1 MRPASTPTLIAI
13 GTLLL
18 VGCGAS
24 ATPAS
29 TTARLLEET
38 RIVAMRDGTGGYRFD
53 TYSAEDL
60 FRQGTALQADN
71 HCADAVTR
79 YDRIA
84 EEFPS
89 SRYLSPSLYNAA
101 LCLQQT
107 GELEASA
114 AHYYRLVDHLPDS
127 EDARIARLQLTGVLI
142 TLERWEEAL
151 ASANLLLA
159 RTDLPS
165 DERLEA
171 MARRAQALFGMRRLD
186 EATTAA
192 DDAGVYYRTRRGDEV
207 IVEPYFA
214 AAAMFVRAESIRA
227 RSEAIAIPAGDVHG
241 QHEALEHRAQLI
253 LDAQRAYFDTIRLTD
268 AHWAAAAG
276 YRIGSMYET
285 LYADMTAAP
294 VPPPT
299 EAMNDQQLA
308 MYRDAYRAE
317 LRSRVEPLVRHAIRY
332 WELTLVMVERTG
344 VDTQWAIRTRSELER
359 ARTLL
364 VTGELPDRDR
374 AAALGDPRG
383 GVVAP
388 DATPDAAP

>member
-1 MRPASTPTLIAI
+1 MRLSFAASSLGLTLSCLA
-13 GTLLL
+13 
-18 VGCGAS
+18 GCGA
-24 ATPAS
+24 AVAPS

-38 RIVAMRDGTGGYRFD
+38 RIVAMRDASGGYQFD
-53 TYSAEDL
+53 TYTAEDL

-84 EEFPS
+84 DEFPS

-107 GELEASA
+107 GDLDGSA

-127 EDARIARLQLTGVLI
+127 ADAKVARLQLTGVLV

-159 RTDLPS
+159 RPDLQS

-171 MARRAQALFGMRRLD
+171 MARRAQALLGMRRLE
-186 EATTAA
+186 EATAAA

-207 IVEPYFA
+207 VSDPYFA

-227 RSEAIAIPAGDVHG
+227 RSEAMTMPAGDVQA
-241 QHEALEHRAQLI
+241 QHDTLERRAQLI
-253 LDAQRAYFDTIRLTD
+253 LDAQRAYFDTIRLTN

-294 VPPPT
+294 VPPPA
-299 EAMNDQQLA
+299 EPMNDQQLA
-308 MYRDAYRAE
+308 MYRDAYRAT
-317 LRSRVEPLVRHAIRY
+317 LRERVEPLVRHAIRY
-332 WELTLVMVERTG
+332 WELTLLMVERTG

-359 ARTLL
+359 ARVLL
-364 VTGELPDRDR
+364 ITGELPDQDR
-374 AAALGDPRG
+374 AAALAEPRG
-383 GVVAP
+383 GSIAP

>member
-1 MRPASTPTLIAI
+1 MRLPIRS
-13 GTLLL
+13 LL
-18 VGCGAS
+18 VLCLSLAGCGA
-24 ATPAS
+24 AVTPS

-38 RIVAMRDGTGGYRFD
+38 RIVAMRDETGGYRFD
-53 TYSAEDL
+53 TYTAEDL
-60 FRQGTALQADN
+60 FRQGTTLQADA
-71 HCADAVTR
+71 HCPEAVAR

-84 EEFPS
+84 EEFTS

-101 LCLQQT
+101 LCLQQS
-107 GELEASA
+107 GDLEASA
-114 AHYYRLVDHLPDS
+114 THYYRLVDHLPDS
-127 EDARIARLQLTGVLI
+127 EDAKVARLQLTGILI
-142 TLERWEEAL
+142 TLERWQEAL
-151 ASANLLLA
+151 ASAELLLA
-159 RTDLPS
+159 RRDMQS

-171 MARRAQALFGMRRLD
+171 MARRAQALFGMRRLE

-192 DDAGVYYRTRRGDEV
+192 DDAGTYYRTRHGDEA

-227 RSEAIAIPAGDVHG
+227 RSEAMTMPTSDVQA
-241 QHEALEHRAQLI
+241 QHETLERRAQLI

-294 VPPPT
+294 VPPPSG
-299 EAMNDQQLA
+299 EMNDQQLA

-332 WELTLVMVERTG
+332 WELTLLMVERTG
-344 VDTQWAIRTRSELER
+344 VDTQWAVRTRSELER
-359 ARTLL
+359 ARQLL
-364 VTGELPDRDR
+364 ATGALPQQDRGT
-374 AAALGDPRG
+374 ALADPRG
-383 GVVAP
+383 GVIAP
-388 DATPDAAP
+388 ESTPDAAP

>member
-1 MRPASTPTLIAI
+1 MRASSISFAAFALFSLA
-13 GTLLL
+13 
-18 VGCGAS
+18 GCGAAIAPS
-24 ATPAS
+24 S
-29 TTARLLEET
+29 TARLIEET
-38 RIVAMRDGTGGYRFD
+38 RIVAMRDETGGYRFD
-53 TYSAEDL
+53 TYTAEDL
-60 FRQGTALQADN
+60 FRQGTTLQADA
-71 HCADAVTR
+71 HCTEAVAR

-89 SRYLSPSLYNAA
+89 SRYLSPALYNAA

-107 GELEASA
+107 GALEASA
-114 AHYYRLVDHLPDS
+114 THYYRLVDHLPDS
-127 EDARIARLQLTGVLI
+127 EDARVARLQLTGVLV

-151 ASANLLLA
+151 ASADLLLA
-159 RTDLPS
+159 RSDLPS

-171 MARRAQALFGMRRLD
+171 MARRAQSLLGMRRLA

-192 DDAGVYYRTRRGDEV
+192 EDAGTYYRTRRGDEA
-207 IVEPYFA
+207 ITDPYFA
-214 AAAMFVRAESIRA
+214 AAAMFVRAEGLRA
-227 RSEAIAIPAGDVHG
+227 RSEAMTLPATDVRA
-241 QHEALEHRAQLI
+241 QHETLEARAQLI

-294 VPPPT
+294 VPPPA

-308 MYRDAYRAE
+308 LYRDAYRAE

-332 WELTLVMVERTG
+332 WELTLLMVERTG
-344 VDTQWAIRTRSELER
+344 VDTQWAVRTRSELDR
-359 ARTLL
+359 ARLL
-364 VTGELPDRDR
+364 LATGAMPEQDRG
-374 AAALGDPRG
+374 AALADPRG
-383 GVVAP
+383 GSVAP